1 MNIPVWIRSEYVTY
15 IGIALLSFVPSGHDI
30 WRVAPPKMEGKPPGS
45 LTFRNC
51 IIACLLPSHNQF
63 FITWSFLE
71 PFDHPTDAP
80 LYSKILKFK
89 TYDNKSGTS
98 TTNSHIRTQEIIEAS
113 CEYDGQPFL
122 LLIQNPE
129 GSNELLLIYDIGYP
143 YVVGLKIT
151 YYGGSAGP
159 RMVLYR
165 RITTE
170 WNTPQIINTTKAT

>member
-1 MNIPVWIRSEYVTY
+1 MNIPIWIRSEYVTY

-80 LYSKILKFK
+80 LYSNAIKTVNLG
-89 TYDNKSGTS
+89 TYDHNVYTVDDVIKEIFDSVPAGTKETYIYS
-98 TTNSHIRTQEIIEAS
+98 FTAVYSYRAIV
-113 CEYDGQPFL
+113 QPF
-122 LLIQNPE
+122 
-129 GSNELLLIYDIGYP
+129 SNHDYASAI
-143 YVVGLKIT
+143 VFS
-151 YYGGSAGP
+151 YGRPGP
-159 RMVLYR
+159 LFYR
-165 RITTE
+165 RYNGTDYKYTLQWTVEEI
-170 WNTPQIINTTKAT
+170 